1 MVIAAAAVGAAAVD
15 LLLLEFRLGLVL
27 MPLLVEPL
35 QLLLSLLRGLLLLLL
50 WVLLLLLLL
59 ERLQLLLLSV
69 LLHHFKSVLLPV
81 VEL

>member
-1 MVIAAAAVGAAAVD
+1 VVIAAAAVGAAAVD

-50 WVLLLLLLL
+50 WVLLLLL

>member
-50 WVLLLLLLL
+50 WVLLLLL